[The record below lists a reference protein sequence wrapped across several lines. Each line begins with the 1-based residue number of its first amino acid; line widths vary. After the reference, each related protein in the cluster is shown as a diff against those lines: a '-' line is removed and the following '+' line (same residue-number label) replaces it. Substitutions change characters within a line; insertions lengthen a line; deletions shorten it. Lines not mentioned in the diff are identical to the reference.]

1 MDIKKLADVK
11 DRFADYEKIFNS
23 GDYDKA
29 ADILSAI
36 LERIEECT
44 DERKAGTMDDTF
56 VKKSDMDGRPIYI
69 SLNHV
74 MEYYVYA
81 CYFEPET
88 DVLCTELPVGEY
100 YRTYGSLCLKL
111 SKFRR
116 AEDAF
121 KKADDMANANLSN
134 SEAEYQKDH
143 DSWEYER
150 DNLEEARQ
158 QWVKD
163 VEEKQKEHDEWLA
176 VNGAAIEEWNAKKK
190 EYNDNKQKL
199 EYELKRLQED
209 KGFIEGFMAGA
220 KAAKKDKEIM
230 NVRIEL
236 SRLALPKG
244 PIMPKEP
251 VIPPEPALRREPEKP
266 DYDIMIGRND
276 VLDTFRSLMA

>member
-100 YRTYGSLCLKL
+100 YRTYGSCLL
-111 SKFRR
+111 YTS
-116 AEDAF
+116 DA
-121 KKADDMANANLSN
+121 ADDLIGVDLGGRRIIKKRFFS
-134 SEAEYQKDH
+134 SRRRH
-143 DSWEYER
+143 TRFLPVSW
-150 DNLEEARQ
+150 ARRC
-158 QWVKD
+158 V
-163 VEEKQKEHDEWLA
+163 
-176 VNGAAIEEWNAKKK
+176 
-190 EYNDNKQKL
+190 
-199 EYELKRLQED
+199 
-209 KGFIEGFMAGA
+209 
-220 KAAKKDKEIM
+220 
-230 NVRIEL
+230 
-236 SRLALPKG
+236 
-244 PIMPKEP
+244 
-251 VIPPEPALRREPEKP
+251 
-266 DYDIMIGRND
+266 
-276 VLDTFRSLMA
+276 

>member
-56 VKKSDMDGRPIYI
+56 VKKSDMDKRPIYI

-121 KKADDMANANLSN
+121 KKAICWNPVDLDSYLGLAECYKNLNMLSRYLDVTKQAYRFCCSRATMARYYKTDNA
-134 SEAEYQKDH
+134 
-143 DSWEYER
+143 
-150 DNLEEARQ
+150 DN
-158 QWVKD
+158 
-163 VEEKQKEHDEWLA
+163 
-176 VNGAAIEEWNAKKK
+176 
-190 EYNDNKQKL
+190 
-199 EYELKRLQED
+199 ELKYLEQALNDKTPEYSVKQMQEILD
-209 KGFIEGFMAGA
+209 KNEVEPGPDSKTIGIIYRVGELMMND
-220 KAAKKDKEIM
+220 KDY
-230 NVRIEL
+230 
-236 SRLALPKG
+236 SLARDCFS
-244 PIMPKEP
+244 I
-251 VIPPEPALRREPEKP
+251 V
-266 DYDIMIGRND
+266 YDITQETQLKTL
-276 VLDTFRSLMA
+276 LDELDKDLEADNA

>member
-23 GDYDKA
+23 GNYDKA

-121 KKADDMANANLSN
+121 KKAICWNPVDLDSYLGLDILMLQSRHTDSAAAAQRWQDITEIWDFIMLPGIILRRQECATPTAIYIIRQIMLIMNLS
-134 SEAEYQKDH
+134 
-143 DSWEYER
+143 
-150 DNLEEARQ
+150 
-158 QWVKD
+158 
-163 VEEKQKEHDEWLA
+163 
-176 VNGAAIEEWNAKKK
+176 I
-190 EYNDNKQKL
+190 
-199 EYELKRLQED
+199 
-209 KGFIEGFMAGA
+209 
-220 KAAKKDKEIM
+220 
-230 NVRIEL
+230 L
-236 SRLALPKG
+236 SRH
-244 PIMPKEP
+244 
-251 VIPPEPALRREPEKP
+251 
-266 DYDIMIGRND
+266 
-276 VLDTFRSLMA
+276 